1 MHDAS
6 MSCLAAHKLISGILQ
21 RKVIRFFRLPS
32 YWFQVTFT
40 QTIHH
45 EEPILSIL
53 YPYLEMSKIATAL
66 VEYIKQSAN
75 NSDFCFA
82 FRQAVCRVGR
92 LCFCFRNGIKYVVI
106 PGAHHFLLLK
116 SRQAFFFSRSV
127 FDRLNAFL

>member
-6 MSCLAAHKLISGILQ
+6 MSFLAAHKLISGILQ
-21 RKVIRFFRLPS
+21 REVIRFFRLPS

-82 FRQAVCRVGR
+82 FRQVVCRVGR
-92 LCFCFRNGIKYVVI
+92 LCFCFRNGIKYVDI
-106 PGAHHFLLLK
+106 LSFIKIYA
-116 SRQAFFFSRSV
+116 SIFFFAFGFRSSEC
-127 FDRLNAFL
+127 FPLKF

>member
-66 VEYIKQSAN
+66 EEYIKQSAN

-92 LCFCFRNGIKYVVI
+92 LCFCFRNGIKYVDI
-106 PGAHHFLLLK
+106 LSFIKIYA
-116 SRQAFFFSRSV
+116 SIFFFAFGFRSSEC
-127 FDRLNAFL
+127 FPLKF

>member
-21 RKVIRFFRLPS
+21 REVIRFFRLPS

-92 LCFCFRNGIKYVVI
+92 LCFCFRNGIKYVDI
-106 PGAHHFLLLK
+106 LSFIKIYA
-116 SRQAFFFSRSV
+116 SIFFFAFGFRSSKC
-127 FDRLNAFL
+127 FPLKF